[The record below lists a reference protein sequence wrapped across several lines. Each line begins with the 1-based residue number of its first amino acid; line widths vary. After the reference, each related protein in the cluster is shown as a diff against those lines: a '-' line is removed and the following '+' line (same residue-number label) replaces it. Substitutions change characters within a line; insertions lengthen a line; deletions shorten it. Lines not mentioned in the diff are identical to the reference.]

1 MSDGYAPLFSS
12 LTTGTLCG
20 RWPDIGLWPIVLSL
34 ADRYGV
40 VDVTP
45 QYISG
50 VTGLALPEVTA
61 CMKRFCEPDPYSR
74 SPEEQGSR
82 LTLLHDHRDWG
93 WRVVNHGIYRERAR
107 LLAKREREVA
117 SGANAARM
125 ADRRSP
131 PESAD
136 IGDRPPGTAADP
148 LSDQTIP
155 NKTKQRLEGEVR
167 AARAPTARRLPEGFE
182 LTEARKATA
191 KAEGADAER
200 EFAKFRDHWLAA
212 AGQNA
217 RKHDWDAAWRN
228 WCRKSS
234 DFKPRGSAT
243 TEVSTLNWRPPP
255 DEEEVNAS
263 R

>member
-1 MSDGYAPLFSS
+1 MSDGYAPLFAS

-34 ADRYGV
+34 ADRGGI

-50 VTGLALPEVTA
+50 VTGLSLPEVTA

-74 SPEEQGSR
+74 SPSEQGSR

-107 LLAKREREVA
+107 LLGKREREVA

-125 ADRRSP
+125 ADRRLP

-136 IGDRPPGTAADP
+136 VGDRPPGTAGHRP
-148 LSDQTIP
+148 SDKTIP
-155 NKTKQRLEGEVR
+155 DKTKQKIGERER
-167 AARAPTARRLPEGFE
+167 AARAPTARRLSESFE
-182 LTEARKATA
+182 LSESRRAIAR
-191 KAEGADAER
+191 AEGADADR
-200 EFAKFRDHWLAA
+200 EFAKFCDHWRAA
-212 AGQNA
+212 SGQNA

-228 WCRKSS
+228 WCRKSGE
-234 DFKPRGSAT
+234 FKPRNVYT
-243 TEVSTLNWRPPP
+243 DEPKLTWRPGPE
-255 DEEEVNAS
+255 DC
-263 R
+263 